1 MAGKHS
7 SSAWPVASAQCTLV
21 LLLPQGLRW
30 PLQSDWRGESLS
42 WLHEFITGH
51 KCGVMIITCK
61 VAVFSEAKGSL
72 PYRVKCH
79 WVSGQA
85 RPTQGH
91 QGSCALL
98 CLQWP
103 LVGKFFK
110 HWRGE
115 MTAPSKSSFFCF
127 LFFLSIAQ
135 LMGVSAEYLW
145 KVFTR
150 NCQGILENL
159 GSFIGSK
166 GKPQWLSGKESA
178 CQCRRHTSGS
188 GSIPGSGRSSGVGN
202 GNPLQ
207 NYWLGNPMDRG
218 AWQATVQRVA
228 NELNTT

>member
-21 LLLPQGLRW
+21 LLLPQWLRW
-30 PLQSDWRGESLS
+30 PLQSNWRGESLS

-61 VAVFSEAKGSL
+61 VAVSSEAKGSL

-115 MTAPSKSSFFCF
+115 MTAPSKSSFGCF
-127 LFFLSIAQ
+127 FFKALHN
-135 LMGVSAEYLW
+135 LWGYLQ
-145 KVFTR
+145 
-150 NCQGILENL
+150 NI
-159 GSFIGSK
+159 
-166 GKPQWLSGKESA
+166 SGKYL
-178 CQCRRHTSGS
+178 QGTVRGS
-188 GSIPGSGRSSGVGN
+188 WKIWVNSLGQKGSPSDSVVKNLPANAGDTQEAQVQSLDRED
-202 GNPLQ
+202 PLQ
-207 NYWLGNPMDRG
+207 
-218 AWQATVQRVA
+218 
-228 NELNTT
+228 

>member
-21 LLLPQGLRW
+21 LLLPQWLRW
-30 PLQSDWRGESLS
+30 PLQSNWRGESLS

-61 VAVFSEAKGSL
+61 VAVSSEAKGSL

-85 RPTQGH
+85 RPTQGY
-91 QGSCALL
+91 QRSCALL

-115 MTAPSKSSFFCF
+115 MTAPSKSSFFF
-127 LFFLSIAQ
+127 FFLKHCTTYGGICRISLESIYK
-135 LMGVSAEYLW
+135 E
-145 KVFTR
+145 
-150 NCQGILENL
+150 
-159 GSFIGSK
+159 
-166 GKPQWLSGKESA
+166 LSGD
-178 CQCRRHTSGS
+178 
-188 GSIPGSGRSSGVGN
+188 
-202 GNPLQ
+202 
-207 NYWLGNPMDRG
+207 LGKFGLIHWVKREAPVTQ
-218 AWQATVQRVA
+218 W
-228 NELNTT
+228 